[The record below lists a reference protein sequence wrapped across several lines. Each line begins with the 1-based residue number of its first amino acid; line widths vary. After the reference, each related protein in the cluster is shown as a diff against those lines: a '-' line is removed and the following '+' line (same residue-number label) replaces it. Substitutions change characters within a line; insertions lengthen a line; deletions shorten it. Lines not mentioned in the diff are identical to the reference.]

1 MPGAPEMTHEPDKV
15 HAGCLHAVRAQ
26 WGNSPASNKDDY
38 DMHDGK
44 YVDCC
49 SHPEEESRS
58 GSGVTGYKI

>member
-44 YVDCC
+44 YVGLLFA
-49 SHPEEESRS
+49 SR
-58 GSGVTGYKI
+58 GGEQIRVRGDRI